1 MSAYVV
7 NQNHISA
14 IVRWA
19 CRNNVSVYYSNP
31 TRSLKAGQEQEMA
44 EILLA
49 ENVKSVNYRYNET
62 AEPEA
67 IVYDAFATI
76 LKPVEVIKA
85 CQCLEYQS
93 CEHDGWDDSVA
104 KKILDTITDAAIRNL
119 PGYDAAPWEIR
130 AKVGVAA

>member
-19 CRNNVSVYYSNP
+19 CRNNVVVHFGNP
-31 TRSLKAGQEQEMA
+31 TRSLRAGQEQEMA

-49 ENVKSVNYRYNET
+49 ENVRSVNYRYAENE
-62 AEPEA
+62 PPPA
-67 IVYDAFATI
+67 ISYNPSAPAMSAI
-76 LKPVEVIKA
+76 EVIKA

-93 CEHDGWDDSVA
+93 CEHPGWEESPA
-104 KKILDTITDAAIRNL
+104 CEILLAIQREAIKHL
-119 PGYDAAPWEIR
+119 PGYSEARWHVTANEVR
-130 AKVGVAA
+130 A